1 MSQEA
6 LMSDRKYR
14 QSGYQ
19 DDEPRE
25 KRSRPSGPREKSD
38 KPRGR
43 GLGKPTKSVFRC
55 SRCGHS
61 YTVGQDVA
69 LDATCSGC
77 GDDLHACTNCTHFDS
92 SAPMECRQPIAERIS
107 KKSKR
112 NECEL
117 FEPKTT
123 QEFAKESPPPDDAR
137 AAFDALFK
145 L

>member
-1 MSQEA
+1 
-6 LMSDRKYR
+6 MSDRKYR

-19 DDEPRE
+19 DNEPRE

-43 GLGKPTKSVFRC
+43 GLGKPKRSVFRC
-55 SRCGHS
+55 NRCGQS
-61 YTVGQDVA
+61 RAVGQNVA
-69 LDATCSGC
+69 LDATCAGC
-77 GDDLHACTNCTHFDS
+77 GDDLHTCTNCVYLDS
-92 SAPMECRQPIAERIS
+92 SAPKECRQPIEERVA

-112 NECEL
+112 NECQL

>member
-1 MSQEA
+1 
-6 LMSDRKYR
+6 MSDRKYR

-19 DDEPRE
+19 DNEPRE

-43 GLGKPTKSVFRC
+43 GLGKPKRSVFRC
-55 SRCGHS
+55 SRCGQS
-61 YTVGQDVA
+61 QAVGQDVA
-69 LDATCSGC
+69 FDSTCSGC

-92 SAPMECRQPIAERIS
+92 SAPMECRLEIAERIA

-112 NECEL
+112 NQCDL

-123 QEFAKESPPPDDAR
+123 QEFDKESPPPDDAR

>member
-1 MSQEA
+1 
-6 LMSDRKYR
+6 MSDRKYR
-14 QSGYQ
+14 QRGYQ

-25 KRSRPSGPREKSD
+25 KRSRPSGPRERSD

-55 SRCGHS
+55 SRCGE
-61 YTVGQDVA
+61 VQAFGQEVPF
-69 LDATCSGC
+69 DATCSGC
-77 GDDLHACTNCTHFDS
+77 GDDLHTCTNCVHFDS
-92 SAPMECRQPIAERIS
+92 SAPMECRQPIEERIP
-107 KKSKR
+107 KKSKA

-117 FEPKTT
+117 FEPRTT
-123 QEFAKESPPPDDAR
+123 QEFDQESPPPDDAR